1 VEYSSAEAGS
11 VVCDDGGPEWAPTAT
26 SDCTLT
32 FTRPSDATAVEA
44 SAHWDGTWSYNG
56 APQGAID
63 PLTSEWEFSFPVY
76 EIGSTVTDVD

>member
-1 VEYSSAEAGS
+1 VAALALALVACGDGS
-11 VVCDDGGPEWAPTAT
+11 C
-26 SDCTLT
+26 
-32 FTRPSDATAVEA
+32 
-44 SAHWDGTWSYNG
+44 NG